1 MIKYLHIFLFTT
13 LITSVIS
20 CKTDTKTEET
30 YFGGKIIH
38 PKSNYVVLFSMDQ
51 VIDTFYLDNEDK
63 FIGKLKSAKEG
74 LYYFSHGFENQHI
87 YLKPND
93 SLMLRLNTWDF
104 DESLVFAGKGAERNN
119 ILIDCFLE
127 DEKEAKSLY
136 AFNKLQPNDFKMKF
150 DSLLVVKMKM
160 YDEYIANHPEETEGF
175 KNLLKVAL
183 TYPLYSRAEK
193 YPMLYAKY
201 SETEIKPTIDA
212 SFFNYRSFVKIDSD
226 SLIYYPPYSQYV
238 RNYLYNET
246 YSLGHPPMKKNYTSK
261 FTTDLLTI
269 IGKKVSSENTKNAFL
284 KQTLVSHF
292 YNKSSCDIN
301 QEPFDKFFELSTNEE
316 DRELINKLVNDTKA
330 IIINERLQNFTV
342 KNYNHA
348 SKSIYDI
355 IGGKNAVLFFWNPEY
370 VSESYIVSRLNY
382 LSNNY
387 QNITFIPIRIDG
399 EKSERIEKLD
409 IKGQFY
415 LSADSEANKFLSCKM
430 PRSIIVNK
438 QGKVMNGYASISSL
452 NVTDY
457 LETVNKLN

>member
-1 MIKYLHIFLFTT
+1 MIKHLHIL
-13 LITSVIS
+13 LIISIFTSVIS
-20 CKTDTKTEET
+20 CKTDSNNKNT

-63 FIGKLKSAKEG
+63 FIGKLPSAKEG

-104 DESLVFAGKGAERNN
+104 DGSLVFTGKGAERNN

-127 DEKEAKSLY
+127 DEKEAKASY
-136 AFNKLQPNDFKMKF
+136 IFNKLEPVDFKIKF

-160 YDEYIANHPEETEGF
+160 YEEYITDHPEETTGF

-183 TYPLYSRAEK
+183 TYPLYSRVEK
-193 YPMLYAKY
+193 YPMLFAKY
-201 SETEIKPTIDA
+201 SENETPP
-212 SFFNYRSFVKIDSD
+212 SFDKSLFHYRNSVKIDSD

-261 FTTDLLTI
+261 FTTDLLAV
-269 IGKKVSSENTKNAFL
+269 IGNKISSKNTKNAFL

-316 DRELINKLVNDTKA
+316 DRELIKKLVSDTKA
-330 IIINERLQNFTV
+330 IRINEKLNDFTI
-342 KNYNHA
+342 KNYNNV
-348 SKSIYDI
+348 SQSIYDVI
-355 IGGKNAVLFFWNPEY
+355 AGKNALLFFWNPEY

-387 QNITFIPIRIDG
+387 QNITFIPIKIDG
-399 EKSERIEKLD
+399 ETSKRIEKFD
-409 IKGQFY
+409 IKSQFY
-415 LSADSEANKFLSCKM
+415 ISTDSEANKFLSCKM

-457 LETVNKLN
+457 LETLNKLN